1 MDDKLKTSIDLQ
13 KAINEAEQEL
23 TNIDTSPFS
32 LSAFDFLKTKIG
44 EYIAQLISESIKISK
59 RHQADTVSANH
70 VQRASEYL
78 FASTSKRIFRHLG
91 TVGGILLG
99 ASLSNLLS
107 MTGTGQYTTPG
118 ILISSGLGI
127 IGSFLIAIHIAK
139 D

>member
-1 MDDKLKTSIDLQ
+1 MAENSSLSSDMQKL
-13 KAINEAEQEL
+13 INDSEQEL
-23 TNIDTSPFS
+23 VGIDPGPFS
-32 LSAFDFLKTKIG
+32 VSAFDFLKTKIA
-44 EYIAQLISESIKISK
+44 EYIIQLVTEAIKISK
-59 RHQADTVSANH
+59 RHKADTVSANH

-99 ASLSNLLS
+99 ASLSNILS
-107 MTGTGQYTTPG
+107 MAGTNQYTTPG